1 MARRP
6 LNSPAPFEGLFIFP
20 TSPPPAMEY
29 FENTVAN
36 NAGIAKRAIE
46 RILDLNCN
54 GKWEEFK
61 AMGLDQSNIGQLV
74 EVLDTLTLLN
84 AKNNDPLEEELK
96 PKGWQEAANAD
107 GYLFNEYN
115 EIEK

>member
-1 MARRP
+1 
-6 LNSPAPFEGLFIFP
+6 
-20 TSPPPAMEY
+20 MEV

-61 AMGLDQSNIGQLV
+61 AMGLDQANIGQLD
-74 EVLDTLTLLN
+74 EALDTLTLLH
-84 AKNNDPLEEELK
+84 AKNNDPLEEELR
-96 PKGWQEAANAD
+96 PKGWEAIREGANSD
-107 GYLFNEYN
+107 GWLYNEYN
-115 EIEK
+115 EYEL

>member
-1 MARRP
+1 
-6 LNSPAPFEGLFIFP
+6 
-20 TSPPPAMEY
+20 MEY

-61 AMGLDQSNIGQLV
+61 EMGLDQSNIGQLV
-74 EVLDTLTLLN
+74 EVLDTLALLH
-84 AKNNDPLEEELK
+84 AKNNDPLEEELR
-96 PKGWQEAANAD
+96 PKGWTEVQEAANSD
-107 GYLFNEYN
+107 GYLFNEYH
-115 EIEK
+115 EYDAKK